1 MKFLNK
7 HVLPI
12 GFAVKRMAYL
22 RREKEIVEIAY
33 PLNKVWTAIP
43 KALTSLKWNI
53 EQIDDTAHH
62 VKAKTTAGLVS
73 WSSVLLIDAVPVNE
87 KTTRVS
93 VVAETPVTTI
103 TAIVDFGRTRQ
114 RIDLFY
120 TELAKQ
126 LTN

>member
-7 HVLPI
+7 HVPPI
-12 GFAVKRMAYL
+12 GLTVNRMAYL
-22 RREKEIVEIAY
+22 RKEKETVEIAY
-33 PLNKVWTAIP
+33 SLNKVWTAIP

-62 VKAKTTAGLVS
+62 VKAKTTAGFVS
-73 WSSVLLIDAVPVNE
+73 WSSVLLIDAVPVDE

-93 VVAETPVTTI
+93 VAAETPVTTI

-114 RIDLFY
+114 RIDLFF

-126 LTN
+126 FTN